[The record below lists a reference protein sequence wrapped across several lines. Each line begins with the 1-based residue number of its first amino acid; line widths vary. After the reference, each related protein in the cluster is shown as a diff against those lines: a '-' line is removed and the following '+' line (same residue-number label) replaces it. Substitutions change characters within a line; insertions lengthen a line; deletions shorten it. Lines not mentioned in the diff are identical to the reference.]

1 MYKGNLGVNA
11 VGDQID
17 ILKDHFNQN
26 RPDDARFYKKIT
38 FSRAV
43 KMIEEAKAKTVQ
55 QEESVE
61 ETETVQQVSEN
72 KPKKRGRPKKEA

>member
-17 ILKDHFNQN
+17 ILKDHFNQDF
-26 RPDDARFYKKIT
+26 PEDAKLYKKIT
-38 FSRAV
+38 FSAAK
-43 KMIEEAKAKTVQ
+43 KMIEEAKEV
-55 QEESVE
+55 VE
-61 ETETVQQVSEN
+61 EMAEQK